1 MVRAARV
8 SGERGLMHSPCAAV
22 LVTNPPYSGDNVE
35 KLLTFCASMGK
46 PFFLLMP
53 NWVYTKS
60 YFYPSLRAKGKPVRP
75 LYVVPA
81 SRYQYTTPK
90 GRRQAK
96 TAKWTAPFPSF
107 WYVGLQRHSKSAL
120 RQWRREVQGRPAA
133 FALPTPAAGEGARGP
148 TQAGGD
154 HAPPTLVTRTEALPP
169 EVVADGDPRKKR
181 LRNALKR
188 KKNKKKNKQ
197 KPAAGAQTAHAGA
210 K

>member
-1 MVRAARV
+1 MALVGAALIA
-8 SGERGLMHSPCAAV
+8 GAPAAPV

-35 KLLTFCASMGK
+35 RLLTFCASMSK

-53 NWVYTKS
+53 NWVYAKP
-60 YFYPSLRAKGKPVRP
+60 YYQPSLRAGGKPVRP
-75 LYVVPA
+75 TYVVPA

-107 WYVGLQRHSKSAL
+107 WYIGLRRHGKIALQR
-120 RQWRREVQGRPAA
+120 WRREVHGRPAA
-133 FALPTPAAGEGARGP
+133 FALPAPAAGEGA
-148 TQAGGD
+148 QAVAGTGGD

-169 EVVADGDPRKKR
+169 EVVADGDPRKKK

-188 KKNKKKNKQ
+188 KKNKRKKK
-197 KPAAGAQTAHAGA
+197 AGAQAAHASA
-210 K
+210 T